1 MGKKKFTVVVVLLRT
16 TPTTPQV
23 KKPKTKYVFQ
33 ILQSGKYLMS
43 FIVKKAC
50 NKKTMITIRYD
61 TLKNRLTKQ
70 QPIRQTH
77 FCSKRCALSHTVN
90 DSKSQVHCLFLGPG
104 GDGRERVMLLVT
116 RQLQKRKNPPK
127 RSDFNWYTW
136 MRKGKINKVKS
147 AGVHSG
153 RYPWT
158 QKANKFHEVELQELL
173 FSNVRRWTL
182 DLTFYVTQIIK
193 CYPATMRLWPM
204 HPYLPKS
211 HLPDQQPADI

>member
-1 MGKKKFTVVVVLLRT
+1 
-16 TPTTPQV
+16 
-23 KKPKTKYVFQ
+23 
-33 ILQSGKYLMS
+33 
-43 FIVKKAC
+43 
-50 NKKTMITIRYD
+50 MITIRYD

-70 QPIRQTH
+70 QLIWQTH

-127 RSDFNWYTW
+127 RSDFDWYTW

-147 AGVHSG
+147 AGVDSG

-193 CYPATMRLWPM
+193 CYPATMILWPT
-204 HPYLPKS
+204 HPYLPES